1 MTSTPPSS
9 IPTRQSTSRHHSH
22 SVSLGT
28 VNLTHRV
35 TRRKSMNASAVNSAA
50 AIAAALQ
57 DDGHKSSN
65 RRSLNL
71 KSTGGRG
78 LESNRDTSSSGGS
91 WPLGNGYG
99 NDEHARRDAMQD
111 DSAVADDFL
120 TIEHVSNSS
129 KIKARRA
136 SEGSYLTKGEGKR
149 TSGELRCEKCGK
161 GYKHSSCLTKHLSV
175 FSGPFVSQL
184 LALNLSAFSPR
195 CSLS

>member
-1 MTSTPPSS
+1 
-9 IPTRQSTSRHHSH
+9 
-22 SVSLGT
+22 
-28 VNLTHRV
+28 
-35 TRRKSMNASAVNSAA
+35 MNASAVNSAA

-57 DDGHKSSN
+57 DEGHKSSN
-65 RRSLNL
+65 RRSFNL

-78 LESNRDTSSSGGS
+78 LESNRDTSSSGDR

-99 NDEHARRDAMQD
+99 NDEHARGQAMHD

-120 TIEHVSNSS
+120 PTEDVSSSS

-175 FSGPFVSQL
+175 FSGPSVSQL
-184 LALNLSAFSPR
+184 LALNLSALSPH
-195 CSLS
+195 CSLSYIKHFHSHS